1 MFKRFAFLL
10 CTCVT
15 MVACSGKHPSTSPPE
30 GPTTEEVERIYNLF
44 LQGQYD
50 AYVAEMASCDS
61 MPFFYRRQMIDLCKQ
76 HAYQQKERN
85 GGAVQATVTR
95 IEPSKNGLQANVFL
109 RVLYED
115 HSHEEIL
122 ISMVKLH
129 DRWRLQ

>member
-1 MFKRFAFLL
+1 M
-10 CTCVT
+10 
-15 MVACSGKHPSTSPPE
+15 MIACGGRQPSASAPE
-30 GPTTEEVERIYNLF
+30 GPKAEEVERIYNLF
-44 LQGQYD
+44 LQGQYE

-61 MPFFYRRQMIDLCKQ
+61 MPDFYRRQMVDLCKQ

-85 GGAVQATVTR
+85 GGAV
-95 IEPSKNGLQANVFL
+95 QANVFL

-122 ISMVKLH
+122 ISMVKQN

>member
-1 MFKRFAFLL
+1 MFSRFVFLL
-10 CTCVT
+10 CTC
-15 MVACSGKHPSTSPPE
+15 MVIACGGRQPSASAPE
-30 GPTTEEVERIYNLF
+30 GPKAEEVERIYNLF
-44 LQGQYD
+44 LQGQYE

-61 MPFFYRRQMIDLCKQ
+61 MPDFYRRQMVDLCKQ

-85 GGAVQATVTR
+85 GGAVQATVVR
-95 IEPSKNGLQANVFL
+95 IDLAGNGLQANVFL

-122 ISMVKLH
+122 ISMVKQN